1 VKLPRDVSAADLIT
15 ALNQIGYKITRQ
27 KGSHIRLTNIQLKGE
42 HHITIPNHSP
52 IKIGTLNNIMKEI
65 SEKLDIT
72 KDDLIIQLFNE

>member
-27 KGSHIRLTNIQLKGE
+27 KGSHIRLINTQLNEE

-52 IKIGTLNNIMKEI
+52 IKIGTLNNIIKEI